1 MKQSACVYLVG
12 TGPGD
17 PDLLTVKAQRLLQT
31 ADVVIYDRLVSDEIL
46 QQISPGVARIYV
58 GKCSGSHVLKQ
69 DEINRLLVSLATGKR
84 TVVRLKGG
92 DPFIFGRGGEEAEYL
107 AHQGVRFEIVPG
119 VTAASACSTYA
130 GIPLTHRGLA
140 HGVQFVTG
148 HWRDD
153 QPLELDWHRLADP
166 DQTLA
171 IYMGLAN
178 LSHICQRLIN
188 AGLAAAT
195 PAAVIENGTTQKQ
208 RSLITT
214 LSALPDRVRENEMRP
229 PVLVVIGRVVTMA
242 DRLNWFK
249 PAIVGKESRAQDD
262 HTLGA

>member
-1 MKQSACVYLVG
+1 MKKSACVYLVG

-17 PDLLTVKAQRLLQT
+17 PDLLTVKAQRLLQA

-58 GKCSGSHVLKQ
+58 GKCSGNHTLKQ
-69 DEINRLLVSLATGKR
+69 DEINRLLVSLATGTR

-92 DPFIFGRGGEEAEYL
+92 DPFIFGRGSEEAEYL
-107 AHQGVRFEIVPG
+107 ARHGVRFEIVPG

-148 HWRDD
+148 HWRED

-178 LSHICQRLIN
+178 LSHICQRLIK
-188 AGLAAAT
+188 AGLVAET
-195 PAAVIENGTTQKQ
+195 PAAVIENGTLPRQ
-208 RSLITT
+208 RTLTTT
-214 LSALPDRVRENEMRP
+214 LQELPEQVQENQMRA
-229 PVLVVIGRVVTMA
+229 PVLVVIGHVVTMA
-242 DRLNWFK
+242 DRLSWFK
-249 PAIVGKESRAQDD
+249 PVIADKASRAQDD